1 MALFTG
7 EVASS
12 ADIIDRDRAAAKAQR
27 PVKSQVP
34 LNHSLVL
41 TRGEFATVYKRM
53 NSKAIAEEGVGAEIY
68 ARYATQLSR
77 IPAPLHLK
85 MSLTMEL
92 PIQHRGGHIIE
103 HWKGKMNAR
112 YC

>member
-1 MALFTG
+1 MALFAG
-7 EVASS
+7 EIAPL
-12 ADIIDRDRAAAKAQR
+12 ADIIVRDRAAAQAQR

-34 LNHSLVL
+34 LTHSLVL

-53 NSKAIAEEGVGAEIY
+53 NSQAIAEEGVGAEVY

-77 IPAPLHLK
+77 ILAPLHLK

-92 PIQHRGGHIIE
+92 PSSTAGGTSSST
-103 HWKGKMNAR
+103 GR
-112 YC
+112 VR